1 MAQGRNRRRLLKILK
16 YFLIIVIGNTLYAFG
31 VRAFIEP
38 SGLITGG
45 CTGISLFLSRILHFD
60 FIPDNMLLPIIS
72 FLLNFIFF
80 LVGLI
85 FIGKKFA
92 LTTLASTIVFP
103 IITAILGWIPLDI
116 FHLEDTWLNL
126 ICAGV
131 IIGTGLGL
139 IVRSGASTGGM
150 DIPAILIN
158 RKMKFISIGTALI
171 FFDVVA
177 MIIQVP
183 TAGFENFIYGAI
195 LAIVYSMSIDKVML
209 MGKNKIKL
217 LIISQ
222 KQKEIKECIMHEFDR
237 GVTLIHS
244 QTGYLKEEVDTI
256 LTIVDVREMANLK
269 DRIDIIDPDA
279 FLIINKVNEVSGR
292 GFTTSKVYHENKD

>member
-1 MAQGRNRRRLLKILK
+1 
-16 YFLIIVIGNTLYAFG
+16 
-31 VRAFIEP
+31 
-38 SGLITGG
+38 
-45 CTGISLFLSRILHFD
+45 
-60 FIPDNMLLPIIS
+60 
-72 FLLNFIFF
+72 
-80 LVGLI
+80 
-85 FIGKKFA
+85 
-92 LTTLASTIVFP
+92 
-103 IITAILGWIPLDI
+103 
-116 FHLEDTWLNL
+116 
-126 ICAGV
+126 
-131 IIGTGLGL
+131 
-139 IVRSGASTGGM
+139 
-150 DIPAILIN
+150 
-158 RKMKFISIGTALI
+158 
-171 FFDVVA
+171 VVA